1 MKFWRPIEADVT
13 DEKKTPWWEDYA
25 LSSFTPAVLRNLN
38 VAMSK

>member
-13 DEKKTPWWEDYA
+13 DEKKRPWWEDSA